1 MYISAVAIDFGS
13 TNSGAA
19 RIDTFKNGE
28 LVYSTPTF
36 CHSDGHY
43 AKVPTWFWISPEL
56 MRKALDNYSSLTDS
70 DFRILSRN
78 FRSTANPNIVWGQ
91 DSLYDETSDGY
102 IEKLEANQWIE
113 FKRFKM
119 LIYENK
125 PCTFKGIE
133 YPVDLVVKL
142 FLRIMKIE
150 CLAIESLEMNRQISS
165 NEVQWAIT
173 IPSIW
178 TTENKNMMTSIAMD
192 VFGNHIRILS
202 EPEGPVVSERIHAGS
217 GKLKLNKG
225 DRSLVIDIG
234 GGTTDICL
242 LQDNDVNSDVKFN
255 QLASCDGIG
264 VGGNIIDMDF
274 QKFMVYFFSDGLK
287 SDEGYPYNNMTCED
301 RISVLYD
308 RFIENSSFRVRMEKA
323 WLLYKHN
330 VADYQVPR
338 EYIQW
343 LNKNGHKEVAN
354 RIKEFNCG
362 DIEFDKDIFFAN
374 VFKPTFEKIYSC
386 VRDFVNIN
394 RNLLDSVDHTMNPV
408 KIIFA
413 GGLSMIQTLRDGIIA
428 EIERVL
434 GRKLSYSL
442 ANSPLMTSGSIMD
455 GAAYI
460 LLYRKSISRIAPYNI
475 YDPYGNVSFA
485 SLQSEYERFNLVLK
499 LGEIN
504 EISDK
509 DIVNNNA
516 VDSHVVGVPVAIK
529 GMPLQD
535 YKQRFTA
542 HYEGQQNI
550 RLEFY
555 GADDIIIHPFNNK
568 LCWKLGEELIPN
580 KDGDSFEITVDFNEL
595 ESSGNLHYYV
605 LNRVTGETLENNII
619 LKPKSV

>member
-1 MYISAVAIDFGS
+1 
-13 TNSGAA
+13 
-19 RIDTFKNGE
+19 
-28 LVYSTPTF
+28 
-36 CHSDGHY
+36 
-43 AKVPTWFWISPEL
+43 
-56 MRKALDNYSSLTDS
+56 
-70 DFRILSRN
+70 
-78 FRSTANPNIVWGQ
+78 
-91 DSLYDETSDGY
+91 
-102 IEKLEANQWIE
+102 
-113 FKRFKM
+113 
-119 LIYENK
+119 
-125 PCTFKGIE
+125 
-133 YPVDLVVKL
+133 
-142 FLRIMKIE
+142 
-150 CLAIESLEMNRQISS
+150 
-165 NEVQWAIT
+165 
-173 IPSIW
+173 
-178 TTENKNMMTSIAMD
+178 
-192 VFGNHIRILS
+192 
-202 EPEGPVVSERIHAGS
+202 
-217 GKLKLNKG
+217 
-225 DRSLVIDIG
+225 
-234 GGTTDICL
+234 
-242 LQDNDVNSDVKFN
+242 
-255 QLASCDGIG
+255 
-264 VGGNIIDMDF
+264 
-274 QKFMVYFFSDGLK
+274 
-287 SDEGYPYNNMTCED
+287 
-301 RISVLYD
+301 
-308 RFIENSSFRVRMEKA
+308 
-323 WLLYKHN
+323 KHN

-408 KIIFA
+408 KIVFA

-475 YDPYGNVSFA
+475 YDPYNNVSFA

-535 YKQRFTA
+535 YKHGFTA
-542 HYEGQQNI
+542 SYEGQQNI